1 MYRNKHNVWLG
12 GGMNQF
18 HNILFVSN
26 GLTDETESLK
36 QVLSLARNNNAT
48 LNVLIVCL
56 EFSDLMTVYKDKFE
70 ASLKTQLQQSIQSA
84 RDALNLSETD
94 LPINIQ
100 VESGSIPAIRIIRQV
115 LKHSY
120 DLIVKNAAQKD
131 DGIGFTAIDM
141 ELLRKCPCPVWL
153 CRPIERHRDNI
164 HVAVAIDPISD
175 EKAGHDLSIRLL
187 EISRSLADNCDNKL
201 NIISC
206 WDHELEGFLKNNMW
220 IDIPDN
226 ALSKSVEDVRDKH
239 YIALEELIKK
249 SNISGNIQV
258 HHVRGEPQRMI
269 PQFVDDLK
277 IDILVMG
284 TVARTGID
292 GFICGNTAENILQ
305 KLKCSLLALKPNGFV
320 SPVTV

>member
-1 MYRNKHNVWLG
+1 MFGWG
-12 GGMNQF
+12 SDMNQF
-18 HNILFVSN
+18 RNILFVSD
-26 GLTDETESLK
+26 GLVDEAESLK

-48 LNVLIVCL
+48 LNALIICP
-56 EFSDLMTVYKDKFE
+56 EFSDVMTVYKDKFKE
-70 ASLKTQLQQSIQSA
+70 SLKKQLQRSIQSA
-84 RDALNLSETD
+84 RDALNLSEVD
-94 LPINIQ
+94 LLINIQ
-100 VESGSIPAIRIIRQV
+100 VESGSAPAIRIVRQV
-115 LKHSY
+115 LRHSY
-120 DLIVKNAAQKD
+120 DLIVKNAAQKED
-131 DGIGFTAIDM
+131 SIGFAAMDM

-187 EISRSLADNCDNKL
+187 EISRSLADTCDGEL

-206 WDHELEGFLKNNMW
+206 WDHQLEAFLRNNIW

-226 ALSKSVEDVRDKH
+226 ALSKSVADVRDNH
-239 YIALEELIKK
+239 FISLEGLIKK
-249 SNISGNIQV
+249 SNISGKMQV
-258 HHVRGEPQRMI
+258 HHVRGLPQKMI
-269 PQFVDDLK
+269 PQLVDDLK

-305 KLKCSLLALKPNGFV
+305 KLRCSLLALKPNGFV
-320 SPVTV
+320 CPVMV